1 MKILFV
7 LIFLIFST
15 SLLASEEKVDIGVLY
30 QKIFTTKKEAEI
42 GSKIWLKYME
52 GKPYFEGIN
61 VIFYED
67 EKKIIE
73 DYVNNKISGM
83 ISNLTL
89 YFNNKEILDKS
100 SKRKWIPSTTKE
112 IYEQYYLIKN
122 IDSTITLDNLY
133 KKNVFYKNDIGKVWI
148 ERFILKEYKKPLVK
162 VFKKFEEIKKPQ
174 QLVFNVFFNKD
185 ELSVINK
192 RLYDSMLGLNPQIKQ
207 KIEIIKRSKPIFFS
221 GIGFTHKLMNDKYS
235 KMLQKMT
242 EDINSSENGVE
253 LVSLIDLTRVLVVTN
268 DDLQELESFYKE
280 YFMLKKQYKKKK

>member
-112 IYEQYYLIKN
+112 IYEQYYL
-122 IDSTITLDNLY
+122 
-133 KKNVFYKNDIGKVWI
+133 
-148 ERFILKEYKKPLVK
+148 
-162 VFKKFEEIKKPQ
+162 
-174 QLVFNVFFNKD
+174 
-185 ELSVINK
+185 
-192 RLYDSMLGLNPQIKQ
+192 
-207 KIEIIKRSKPIFFS
+207 
-221 GIGFTHKLMNDKYS
+221 
-235 KMLQKMT
+235 
-242 EDINSSENGVE
+242 
-253 LVSLIDLTRVLVVTN
+253 SLIHI
-268 DDLQELESFYKE
+268 
-280 YFMLKKQYKKKK
+280 